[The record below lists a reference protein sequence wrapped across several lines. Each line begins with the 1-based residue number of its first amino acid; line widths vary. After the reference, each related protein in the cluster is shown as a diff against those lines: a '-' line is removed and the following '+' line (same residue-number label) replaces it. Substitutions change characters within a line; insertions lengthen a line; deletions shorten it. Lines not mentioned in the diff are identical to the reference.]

1 MKINTL
7 LVSVILIGCNK
18 VDPNQAIMQKTNTE
32 LTVEKGNSEEKT
44 IININKEIVDVLKN
58 KDYAKLSTYLHPE
71 KGIHFSMY
79 SFVSDQDKSFSKAD
93 FEKYIDADEKFTFGH
108 KDGSGA
114 IYTVSLKDYLKDW
127 VYKKDFST
135 AKVNYNNFEGKGNS
149 LNNVKEK
156 YPNAVT
162 VENYLAGTVE
172 YSYMDWNSLIL
183 VFEKVDDQYY
193 LVSICNNQ
201 WTV

>member
-1 MKINTL
+1 MKINAFL
-7 LVSVILIGCNK
+7 LSLILIGCNK
-18 VDPNQAIMQKTNTE
+18 VDPNQAIISKTKTE
-32 LTVEKGNSEEKT
+32 LPSEKADSEEKT
-44 IININKEIVDVLKN
+44 IMNLNKEIVELLKN
-58 KDYAKLSTYLHPE
+58 KDYAKLSKYIHSE

-79 SFVSDQDKSFSKAD
+79 SFVSDKDKSFSKTD
-93 FEKYIDADEKFTFGH
+93 FENYVDSDEKFTFGH

-114 IYTVSLKDYLKDW
+114 IYIVSIKDYLEDW
-127 VYKKDFST
+127 VFKKDFS
-135 AKVNYNNFEGKGNS
+135 KSKINYNNFEGKGNS

-156 YPNAVT
+156 YPDAVT

-183 VFEKVDDQYY
+183 VFEKVDNQYY

>member
-93 FEKYIDADEKFTFGH
+93 FKKYIDSDEKFTFGH